1 MTAGGA
7 AGEPMGDP
15 PGIAIR
21 HATRRDLDLTESIE
35 NEADA
40 LLVDLLRPAQWR
52 PAPTGRERAAQRGFT
67 LMAIEEGT
75 ERAVGFVQVLEVGV
89 VDQGGLAHLEQL
101 SVLPDAG
108 RRGHGRR
115 LVEAAVDEVRRRGY
129 DRITLRTFAD
139 VPWNAPFYA
148 TCGFVESEPDTDF
161 LRQLVETER
170 DHGLASPA
178 RRIQMTRRLGAPTP
192 R

>member
-1 MTAGGA
+1 MT
-7 AGEPMGDP
+7 GEPMEVP
-15 PGIAIR
+15 LGIGIR

-40 LLVDLLRPAQWR
+40 LLIALLRPADWR

-67 LMAIEEGT
+67 LMAIEQGT
-75 ERAVGFVQVLEVGV
+75 ERAVGFVHVLEVDGA
-89 VDQGGLAHLEQL
+89 AHLEQL
-101 SVLPDAG
+101 SVLPDAT

-115 LVEAAVDEVRRRGY
+115 LVEAAVAEALARGH

-161 LRQLVETER
+161 LRGLIDAER
-170 DHGLASPA
+170 DHGLSSPE
-178 RRIQMTRRLGAPTP
+178 RRIQMTRQLGPAA
-192 R
+192 